1 MILQPDQYGGL
12 GTLFL
17 SGNFFSNSLILFKK
31 WFAVARKSEVN
42 DSNASSLA
50 TSSSD
55 GIPSVRMVLLKSLS
69 DEGFVFYTN
78 FNSKK
83 GNDLNSNPNASM
95 CFYWKSIRRQIR
107 VSGKISVVDKKEADE
122 YFSSRDYGSKISAW
136 ASSQSKTMKHRSELL
151 GKIKEFEKKFSDKNN
166 VPRPSHW
173 SGWRIIPNEIE
184 FWLEIKNRS
193 HERLNYKKSGDKWIR
208 EVLYP

>member
-1 MILQPDQYGGL
+1 MNQK
-12 GTLFL
+12 
-17 SGNFFSNSLILFKK
+17 SGQNSLGLDVCFEDEANPIVLFKK

-136 ASSQSKTMKHRSELL
+136 ASSQSKVMNNRKEFLN
-151 GKIKEFEKKFSDKNN
+151 KIKEFEKKFPDKNN
-166 VPRPSHW
+166 VPRPPYW

-184 FWLEIKNRS
+184 FWLEAKDRS
-193 HERLNYKKSGDKWIR
+193 HERLNYKKENNKWIR
-208 EVLYP
+208 EILYP

>member
-1 MILQPDQYGGL
+1 MNQK
-12 GTLFL
+12 
-17 SGNFFSNSLILFKK
+17 SGQNSLGLDVCFEDEANPIVLFKK

-107 VSGKISVVDKKEADE
+107 VSGKISVVDKKESDE

-136 ASSQSKTMKHRSELL
+136 ASSQSKVMNNRKEFLN
-151 GKIKEFEKKFSDKNN
+151 KIKEFEKKFPDKNN

-173 SGWRIIPNEIE
+173 AGWRVVPDEIE
-184 FWLEIKNRS
+184 FWLEVKNRS
-193 HERLNYKKSGDKWIR
+193 HQRLIYKKVNNKWIK
-208 EVLYP
+208 EILYP

>member
-1 MILQPDQYGGL
+1 MNQKNGK
-12 GTLFL
+12 
-17 SGNFFSNSLILFKK
+17 NSLGLDICFGDEANPIVLFKK
-31 WFAVARKSEVN
+31 WFAVAEKSEAN
-42 DSNASSLA
+42 DPNALSLA

-55 GIPSVRMVLLKSLS
+55 GIPSVRMVLLKGIS
-69 DEGFVFYTN
+69 DKGFVFYTN

-83 GNDLNSNPNASM
+83 GNDLNNNPNASM
-95 CFYWKSIRRQIR
+95 CFHWKSIKRQIR
-107 VSGKISVVDKKEADE
+107 VSGRVVAVDKEEADK
-122 YFSSRDYGSKISAW
+122 YFSSRDYESKISAW
-136 ASSQSKTMKHRSELL
+136 ASSQSKTMENRSEFL

>member
-1 MILQPDQYGGL
+1 MNQKNGQ
-12 GTLFL
+12 
-17 SGNFFSNSLILFKK
+17 NSLGLDVCFEDEANPIVLFKK
-31 WFAVARKSEVN
+31 WFAVAEKSEVN
-42 DSNASSLA
+42 DSNALSLA

-136 ASSQSKTMKHRSELL
+136 ASSQSKVMNNRNEFLN
-151 GKIKEFEKKFSDKNN
+151 KIKEFEKKFPDKNN
-166 VPRPSHW
+166 VPRPPYW

-184 FWLEIKNRS
+184 FWLEAKDRS
-193 HERLNYKKSGDKWIR
+193 HERLNYKKENNKWIR
-208 EVLYP
+208 EILYP

>member
-1 MILQPDQYGGL
+1 MNQK
-12 GTLFL
+12 
-17 SGNFFSNSLILFKK
+17 SGQNSLGLDICFEDEANPIVLFKK
-31 WFAVARKSEVN
+31 WFAVAEKNEIN
-42 DSNASSLA
+42 DPNALSLA
-50 TSSSD
+50 TSSLD
-55 GIPSVRMVLLKSLS
+55 GISSVRMILLKDLS
-69 DEGFVFYTN
+69 DKGFVFYTN
-78 FNSKK
+78 FDSKK
-83 GNDLNSNPNASM
+83 GDDLKNNPNASI
-95 CFYWKSIRRQIR
+95 CFHWKSIRRQIR
-107 VSGKISVVDKKEADE
+107 VSGKVSVVDKEEADK

-136 ASSQSKTMKHRSELL
+136 ASSQSKVMKSRNEFLD
-151 GKIKEFEKKFSDKNN
+151 KIKEFEKKFSDKNN

>member
-1 MILQPDQYGGL
+1 MNQKNGQ
-12 GTLFL
+12 
-17 SGNFFSNSLILFKK
+17 NSLGLDICFEDEANPIVLFKK
-31 WFAVARKSEVN
+31 WFATAEKSETN
-42 DSNASSLA
+42 DPNALSLA

-55 GIPSVRMVLLKSLS
+55 GIPSVRMVLLKNLS
-69 DEGFVFYTN
+69 DQGFVFYTN

-83 GNDLNSNPNASM
+83 GNDLNNNPNASM
-95 CFYWKSIRRQIR
+95 CFHWKSIRRQVR
-107 VSGKISVVDKKEADE
+107 VSGKVVVVDKTEADK

-136 ASSQSKTMKHRSELL
+136 ASSQSKKMKNRNEFLD
-151 GKIKEFEKKFSDKNN
+151 KIKEFEEKFPDKNN

-193 HERLNYKKSGDKWIR
+193 HQRLNYRKEDGNWIQ
-208 EVLYP
+208 EALYP